1 MLNKLIYDF
10 LVFFGVKE
18 FIVDCSVIVN
28 LMAYLWVVITSIF
41 TQDVAGLEMRCQA
54 RGECGK
60 FDLAMRLD
68 KPNSGR

>member
-1 MLNKLIYDF
+1 
-10 LVFFGVKE
+10 
-18 FIVDCSVIVN
+18 
-28 LMAYLWVVITSIF
+28 MAYLWVVITSIF